1 MGRGM
6 KMKRGFKPL
15 MPLLAA
21 AALCGTIANVPS
33 ASAVT
38 IDINTCWTECN
49 APLLPNVTV
58 ATLTFNNTVANTV
71 QFTLTNTQSNLGAA
85 ISGSGAFLS
94 ELWYNYT
101 GNSALTFTKVNFT
114 AVNSGG
120 TFSQGSLTN
129 AGLSFNLDLDLPTSN
144 AGGGTARF
152 KNGESLVWTLSG
164 AGLNESQFSTAVNS
178 TMVHLQGTG
187 NDAGSI
193 KYVNGG
199 GSTVP
204 EPASVMLLGSGLVGI
219 GLWGMKHRK
228 NA

>member
-1 MGRGM
+1 
-6 KMKRGFKPL
+6 MKRAFKPL

-21 AALCGTIANVPS
+21 AALCGVIANVPS

-49 APLLPNVTV
+49 APALPNVTV

-101 GNSALTFTKVNFT
+101 GSSALTFTKVNFT
-114 AVNSGG
+114 AVNNGG
-120 TFSQGSLTN
+120 TFAQGNLTN

-144 AGGGTARF
+144 SGGGAARF

-164 AGLNESQFSTAVNS
+164 AGLNESQFSTAINS

-187 NDAGSI
+187 NNAGSI
-193 KYVNGG
+193 KYVNG

-204 EPASVMLLGSGLVGI
+204 EPASVILLGSGLAGI
-219 GLWGMKHRK
+219 GLWGMKRRK
-228 NA
+228 HA

>member
-1 MGRGM
+1 
-6 KMKRGFKPL
+6 
-15 MPLLAA
+15 
-21 AALCGTIANVPS
+21 VPS

-38 IDINTCWTECN
+38 IDINTCWTECS
-49 APLLPNVTV
+49 APALPNVTV

-101 GNSALTFTKVNFT
+101 GSSTLTFTKVNFA
-114 AVNSGG
+114 AVNNGG
-120 TFSQGSLTN
+120 TFAQGTLTN

-144 AGGGTARF
+144 AGGGVARF

-164 AGLNESQFSTAVNS
+164 TGLDASQFSTATRS
-178 TMVHLQGTG
+178 TMVHLQGVTTQ
-187 NDAGSI
+187 AGST

-204 EPASVMLLGSGLVGI
+204 EPASVLLLGSGLVGI
-219 GLWGMKHRK
+219 GVWGMNRRK